1 MDKKIII
8 IGAGPIGCY
17 LGQSL
22 KLYGFDP
29 VIVEEH
35 AEVGRPVHCTGLVGS
50 KLFSEP
56 SQVPLPRDSIIN
68 TINGS
73 NVNYN
78 DLSFTIRRKDVAY
91 VVDREKFD
99 KGLSKGLNI
108 LYNNKFLGFEK
119 NNGHYVVETDKGEL
133 FADIIIAA
141 DGANSSM
148 RRLLGQDGEVT
159 YYKGLQFR
167 MVVDSLQEDLVDV
180 YLHKPDFF
188 WVVPEGKNIARV
200 GVISENPHKDLQD
213 FLGKGKLHGKII
225 EKFGG
230 LVTLGVCNSTVK
242 DNIALVGGAACQ
254 LKPLSY
260 GGVYFGIKA
269 AAILAECI
277 KNDRLKEYDYLW
289 KKELASE
296 ISMGLKLKDIYARLS
311 DEDLVLI
318 LGLLKKEK
326 SLIEE
331 KADFENHSRFILDI
345 IKSPEL
351 YPRMGDLLRIL
362 FKVIL

>member
-17 LGQSL
+17 MGQSL

-119 NNGHYVVETDKGEL
+119 NNGHFDRRAVRVEYRDPYSVV
-133 FADIIIAA
+133 IAN
-141 DGANSSM
+141 DGTLA
-148 RRLLGQDGEVT
+148 
-159 YYKGLQFR
+159 
-167 MVVDSLQEDLVDV
+167 
-180 YLHKPDFF
+180 
-188 WVVPEGKNIARV
+188 
-200 GVISENPHKDLQD
+200 
-213 FLGKGKLHGKII
+213 LGKMVI
-225 EKFGG
+225 
-230 LVTLGVCNSTVK
+230 VS
-242 DNIALVGGAACQ
+242 GAYQVHLAI
-254 LKPLSY
+254 KN
-260 GGVYFGIKA
+260 KA
-269 AAILAECI
+269 AGAPDPHA
-277 KNDRLKEYDYLW
+277 
-289 KKELASE
+289 
-296 ISMGLKLKDIYARLS
+296 GH
-311 DEDLVLI
+311 
-318 LGLLKKEK
+318 
-326 SLIEE
+326 
-331 KADFENHSRFILDI
+331 NH
-345 IKSPEL
+345 
-351 YPRMGDLLRIL
+351 
-362 FKVIL
+362 

>member
-1 MDKKIII
+1 MNKKIII

-17 LGQSL
+17 LGQNL
-22 KLYGFDP
+22 KLYGYEP
-29 VIVEEH
+29 TIIEEH

-50 KLFSEP
+50 RLFSEP
-56 SQVPLPRDSIIN
+56 SLVPLPKDSIIN

-73 NVNYN
+73 NVYHNG
-78 DLSFTIRRKDVAY
+78 LSFVIKRKDVAY

-99 KGLSKGLNI
+99 KGLSKGLDVI
-108 LYNNKFLGFEK
+108 YNNKFIGFEK
-119 NNGHYVVETDKGEL
+119 NNGGYVVETDKGEFL
-133 FADIIIAA
+133 ADIIIAA

-148 RRLLGQDGEVT
+148 RRLLAQDEDIK

-167 MVVDSLQEDLVDV
+167 MVVDSMQEDLVDV

-188 WVVPEGKNIARV
+188 WIVPEGKNIARV

-213 FLGKGKLHGKII
+213 FLSRGKLHGEIL

-230 LVTLGVCNSTVK
+230 LVTLGVVNNTVK

-260 GGVYFGIKA
+260 GGVNFGIKA

-289 KKELASE
+289 KKELVSE
-296 ISMGLKLKDIYARLS
+296 ISTGLKLKKIYARLS
-311 DEDLVLI
+311 EEDLELVFS
-318 LGLLKKEK
+318 LLKKEK
-326 SLIEE
+326 SIIEDR
-331 KADFENHSRFILDI
+331 ADFENHSRFILDI

-351 YPRMGDLLRIL
+351 YSRMGDLFRVL
-362 FKVIL
+362 FKVIV